1 MRRSLVMLGLGAV
14 LMAAASGA
22 PGPSAAAA
30 SSAAAT
36 TPACV
41 DAMRQYGHITSLT
54 RKGGR
59 FELRFDP
66 AWWLTGVTAERAAA
80 ADGVIQPGEP
90 VPNDYYIVEEGHR
103 SLTYVVPATA
113 RVTVI
118 TRAVRP
124 TVITVSELAQIVSG
138 RNPKHRR
145 LLEPKA
151 GFWIRIGSKYPG
163 AVLSLDQQYQP

>member
-1 MRRSLVMLGLGAV
+1 MRRLLVLAALLVAFPTAARADV
-14 LMAAASGA
+14 LLLPPAARAGEI
-22 PGPSAAAA
+22 
-30 SSAAAT
+30 
-36 TPACV
+36 V
-41 DAMRQYGHITSLT
+41 LYGHIRSLA
-54 RKGGR
+54 RKGGG
-59 FELRFDP
+59 FELQLDP
-66 AWWLTGVTAERAAA
+66 AWWLTGVAAERAAV
-80 ADGVIQPGEP
+80 ADGKIRPGQP
-90 VPNDYYIVEEGHR
+90 VPNDYYVVDEGHR